1 MPDYVWD
8 EYMESMPMS
17 TYLLAFAVTDF
28 SHLQSGLFRVWAR
41 PDAIR
46 SATYSLDIGPKILK
60 CYEDFFG
67 IPYPLPKVDMIAL
80 PDFTAGGKHADC
92 YHNFIR

>member
-1 MPDYVWD
+1 MVYVLSLCRQDMDDYLWD
-8 EYMESMPMS
+8 EYMETLPMS

-28 SHLQSGLFRVWAR
+28 EHATSGQFTVWAR

-46 SATYSLDIGPKILK
+46 SAEYALSIGPKILK
-60 CYEDFFG
+60 AYERFFG

-80 PDFTAGGKHADC
+80 PDFTAGG
-92 YHNFIR
+92 